1 MVLYNTQ
8 DILGVCRRD
17 FGRAVLVGGVA
28 PRAAEPARFTRDARG
43 PARLV
48 MYL

>member
-28 PRAAEPARFTRDARG
+28 PRAAEPG
-43 PARLV
+43 RLNPV
-48 MYL
+48 TPEALHAW